1 MRSSI
6 RSSVLASTAS
16 VLLLAI
22 SACENDPTP
31 KTSATTATATTSAS
45 ASAPASADAVQPSPT
60 KTPAKAASYAANTKK
75 VCAKVDSLFEGA
87 EVDRFAKELGR
98 LILYKKA
105 KKPAKANQARE
116 LAKKEL
122 KSLAASV
129 RSNTAAAQD
138 PQLKAAGEKS
148 AASIEQSAA
157 DNAFFAKLKTIK
169 DVNSNLTSEMT
180 PWLTPLS
187 VYCA

>member
-31 KTSATTATATTSAS
+31 NAPAPTAAATVTAK
-45 ASAPASADAVQPSPT
+45 ASAPATAPAANPSPS
-60 KTPAKAASYAANTKK
+60 KAPAEAAKYTANTKK
-75 VCAKVDSLFEGA
+75 ICTKVDGLFQGA
-87 EVDRFAKELGR
+87 GLDRFAKDLGR
-98 LILYKKA
+98 HILYKKA

-148 AASIEQSAA
+148 AASIEQTAA
-157 DNAFFAKLKTIK
+157 DDAFFAKLKTIK
-169 DVNSNLTSEMT
+169 DVNGNLTSEMT

-187 VYCA
+187 VFCA